1 MINKQIHIPQ
11 VYEPE
16 DVEEKSLNSYK
27 ITGVS
32 ILNFTNQE
40 MDLLKQQIT
49 EYASQFEISNPN
61 LRNQC
66 ISKVN
71 IELEMVLLP
80 KIQILVESR

>member
-16 DVEEKSLNSYK
+16 NVEENSLDSYK

-32 ILNFTNQE
+32 IRHFTDQE

-49 EYASQFEISNPN
+49 ELANKFEISDPN
-61 LRNQC
+61 LRNQY

-71 IELEMVLLP
+71 IELEIVLQP
-80 KIQILVESR
+80 KIKILLKSR